1 MISPM
6 HPFLFDNRS
15 LQAAVRENLASFP
28 SQVPSFGRYPRKEF
42 QWRLAVLYFVRGWS
56 HRELARRFGVSPRRC
71 GQVISEWRIH
81 AVRLGYVDDVRPGG
95 EPCGGAG

>member
-1 MISPM
+1 M

-28 SQVPSFGRYPRKEF
+28 SQVPAFGKYPRKEF

-56 HRELARRFGVSPRRC
+56 HRQLSRRFGVSPRRC